1 VIETLSGAVEHLF
14 EADVDGMVDA
24 AVRAEY
30 IELSRAADRI
40 EYRRTRLLAAIH
52 HRGIP
57 FESGASSTQAWVQHN
72 TGQRRGE
79 ARASLEAWTRMRDAA
94 VDRESV
100 GAG

>member
-1 VIETLSGAVEHLF
+1 MIETLNAAVEQLL
-14 EADVDGMVDA
+14 ENEIECMVDA

-40 EYRRTRLLAAIH
+40 EHRRARLFAAIH

-57 FESGASSTQAWVQHN
+57 FENGASSTPAWVQWQ

-79 ARASLEAWTRMRDAA
+79 ARASLDAGSR
-94 VDRESV
+94 V
-100 GAG
+100 